1 MWKLIEIYAKNLCAF
16 KELDY
21 RLEQGHTTLVFGNN
35 LDNDSQV
42 SNGSGK
48 SALIEAIAIGLTG
61 ETLRKIKMDEIINDA
76 ENSAEVQLRLYNEST
91 GKYFSV
97 SRVISRK
104 IPQAIGVEFTDQ
116 NGETEIVKQSSVADY
131 NKFVLETIGLTK
143 DDIFSNFILSKH
155 KYSSFLSS
163 SDREKKDII
172 NRFSNGIIVDESIE
186 KLHEDMIPIQQELR
200 DAEAKVNT
208 CTGSV
213 NASEEAI
220 QTALIEST
228 ESSEKKAKRIAEWVQ
243 SISNKRTAIR
253 NNNAEIDS
261 LNENVKGL
269 DGIYNSIA
277 DLEESDNS
285 FEECYD
291 SIKELFDNAKIS
303 GFKDFVSASSST
315 KLKLSELQKSLKAKN
330 KEIEEH
336 SKLCAK
342 EQKAHDKLQ
351 KEFDEFAKTYD
362 GNLATINAEMQKLGD
377 SIKSLE
383 GENDK
388 LNKKRDGLNNR
399 LSTIRNILS
408 GIIVCPNCKHEFLL
422 DPDANLKDLR
432 NELSEK
438 ESEVKSLDDEIE
450 QNQSGISQYMSDGKK
465 KREEKNKLVDSKSEW
480 SKKITDSQTECDS
493 LARKT
498 SSLSKDYAE
507 LNSEIDKLKKEIESA
522 CNDMFDSA
530 FGIVDKLTNDS
541 KSRIAQLNTDNQNAE
556 GAIKSYEESIKD
568 IEHSSETNLIDT
580 LKATKAKHVKELT
593 DAISSKEEV
602 ERKLAEYEKQEATF
616 VEFKTHLA
624 NMKIEA
630 LSQLTNE
637 FLEAIGSDIRISFSG
652 FTVLKSGK
660 VRDKI
665 SISLIRDGIDC
676 GSFDKFSEGEKARA
690 NLANILALHKLTNV
704 NCPDDKGLD
713 LLVLDEIL
721 EACDEAGLAN
731 MFEALNHLQITSL
744 VVSHG
749 NIAENYPYKL
759 IINKQNDISFINGN

>member
-1 MWKLIEIYAKNLCAF
+1 MFKLIEIYAKNLCAF

-21 RLEQGHTTLVFGNN
+21 KLEQGHTTLVFGNN

-76 ENSAEVQLRLYNEST
+76 EDMAEVQVRLYNDTT

-97 SRVISRK
+97 SRVIARK
-104 IPQAIGVEFTDQ
+104 IPQSIDVEFTDQ

-131 NKFVLETIGLTK
+131 NKFILETIGLTK

-172 NRFSNGIIVDESIE
+172 NRFSNGILVDESIE
-186 KLHEDMIPIQQELR
+186 KLQEDMIPIEQELR
-200 DAEAKVNT
+200 EAEAKVNT

-213 NASEEAI
+213 NASAEAI
-220 QTALIEST
+220 ETAKQESL
-228 ESSEKKAKRIAEWVQ
+228 ERS
-243 SISNKRTAIR
+243 SNKVKRVEEWRNAIATKRSLIR
-253 NNNAEIDS
+253 NNNALIDGHKIAIKS
-261 LNENVKGL
+261 LDNV
-269 DGIYNSIA
+269 YNSIA
-277 DLEESDNS
+277 DIEESEGS
-285 FEECYD
+285 FDDCYKE
-291 SIKELFDNAKIS
+291 IKKLFDTSKIQ
-303 GFKDFVSASSST
+303 GFKDFVSDTASVKV
-315 KLKLSELQKSLKAKN
+315 KLAEVKKNLEAKDA
-330 KEIEEH
+330 EIEEH
-336 SKLCAK
+336 SKLCSK
-342 EQKAHDKLQ
+342 QQKLHDKLA
-351 KEFDEFAKTYD
+351 KEYEKFAKSYD
-362 GNLATINAEMQKLGD
+362 GNLDSLNKKIAEL
-377 SIKSLE
+377 SNLIKSLE
-383 GENDK
+383 TANEG
-388 LNKKRDGLNNR
+388 LCKKRDALNSR
-399 LSTIRNILS
+399 LSAIKNILE
-408 GIIVCPNCKHEFLL
+408 GVIVCPNCKHEFLL
-422 DPDANLKDLR
+422 DPDANLSDLR
-432 NELSEK
+432 TEKKTKEDEVNELNQS
-438 ESEVKSLDDEIE
+438 IE
-450 QNQSGISQYMSDGKK
+450 QNQKDISSYSS
-465 KREEKNKLVDSKSEW
+465 DSKTERDKQTQLMNSKSDW
-480 SKKITDSQTECDS
+480 SKKLTESQTSLDS
-493 LARKT
+493 LTRK
-498 SSLSKDYAE
+498 SSTLSKEYAKINE
-507 LNSEIDKLKKEIESA
+507 NIDSLQKEIDDA
-522 CNDMFDSA
+522 CEEMFESA
-530 FGIVDKLTNDS
+530 FGIIDKLTNDANS
-541 KSRIAQLNTDNQNAE
+541 AISQLTTNNENAE

-568 IEHSSETNLIDT
+568 IENSAETNLLET
-580 LKATKAKHVKELT
+580 LKVAKEKHEKELT
-593 DAISSKEEV
+593 EAIDSKEEI
-602 ERKLAEYEKQEATF
+602 ERKLAEYKKQEATF

-665 SISLIRDGIDC
+665 SISLVRDGIDC

-704 NCPDDKGLD
+704 NCPDGKGLD

-731 MFEALNHLQITSL
+731 MFEALNKLQITSL

-759 IINKQNDISFINGN
+759 IINKKNDISFINGN